1 MEPLISVIVP
11 VYKVEGYL
19 DKCVQSIV
27 DQTYQNLEIIL
38 VDDGSPDNCPQMC
51 DEWARKDN
59 RIKVIHQANG
69 GVSVARNNGIKIATG
84 DFIYA
89 VDSDDF
95 IVHDLCERVMEIFCK
110 YPIDIVMF
118 NCERVAGDGTRLGG
132 TERFK
137 SGMMNSFQAIE
148 ELLKGNICEYIWSKM
163 YRAKLI
169 KGIQFPV
176 GRYFED
182 SAVMYRLLLNANGIY
197 TLNEKLYFYLQHS
210 DSIVATMNA
219 KKLGD
224 LYQARKER
232 YDTLKTIDS
241 TLAELAFSK
250 VALNAIRLYDR
261 SLWEQ
266 DDILVLNDAK
276 VFLEQ
281 HRERLLK
288 AGSSSTYKLFF
299 YAPRLY
305 DILRKGKHLLAKI
318 IRIRK

>member
-11 VYKVEGYL
+11 VYKVERYL

-27 DQTYQNLEIIL
+27 NQTYQNLEIIL
-38 VDDGSPDNCPQMC
+38 VDDGSPDSCPQLC
-51 DEWARKDN
+51 EKWRNKDTRVN
-59 RIKVIHQANG
+59 VIHQTNG
-69 GVSVARNNGIKIATG
+69 GVSNARNCGMKIASG
-84 DFIYA
+84 EYISF
-89 VDSDDF
+89 VDSDDALAPELYEKVMSIF
-95 IVHDLCERVMEIFCK
+95 EKYSVDIVTFDCERVTE
-110 YPIDIVMF
+110 
-118 NCERVAGDGTRLGG
+118 DGKKLGG
-132 TERFK
+132 TEIITDRLIT
-137 SGMMNSFQAIE
+137 SADA
-148 ELLKGNICEYIWSKM
+148 LKEMIQGNICEYAWNKV
-163 YRAKLI
+163 YRADVLN
-169 KGIQFPV
+169 GIWFPS

-182 SAVMYRLLLNANGIY
+182 SAVMYQIFIRAKQIY
-197 TLNEKLYFYLQHS
+197 TLNERLYYYLQRS

-219 KKLGD
+219 KKLSD

-318 IRIRK
+318 MKI